1 MIYDPGMQRRLLAFP
16 AVVTSAFVGFLTAG
30 SADAEPNQPPS
41 CSFTLT
47 RPQLVQVSGAD
58 MVAATVTMASCAG
71 LAAPISSVACIQ
83 AEGSDSAP
91 QCAEGKGLLPAQ
103 VYYQPYRPGTTY
115 VSDGRGCAI
124 VTVPPSSTCQ
134 SVGPLTAT
142 L

>member
-1 MIYDPGMQRRLLAFP
+1 MAFP
-16 AVVTSAFVGFLTAG
+16 AVVTSAFVGFVTAG
-30 SADAEPNQPPS
+30 AADAEPNQPPS

-47 RPQLVQVSGAD
+47 PPQLVQVSGAE
-58 MVAATVTMASCAG
+58 MVAATVTMAGCDG

-91 QCAEGKGLLPAQ
+91 QCVEGKGLLPAQ

-115 VSDGRGCAI
+115 ISDGRGCAI
-124 VTVPPSSTCQ
+124 VTAPPSSTCQ

>member
-1 MIYDPGMQRRLLAFP
+1 MIYDPGMRRRLLAFP
-16 AVVTSAFVGFLTAG
+16 AVVTSAFVGFVTAG
-30 SADAEPNQPPS
+30 AADAEPNQPPS

-47 RPQLVQVSGAD
+47 PPQLVQVSGAE
-58 MVAATVTMASCAG
+58 MVAATVTMASCDG
-71 LAAPISSVACIQ
+71 LTAPISSVACIQ

-91 QCAEGKGLLPAQ
+91 QCVEGKGLLPAQ

-115 VSDGRGCAI
+115 ISDGRGCAI
-124 VTVPPSSTCQ
+124 VTAPPSSTCQ